1 MIRMK
6 KRNEET
12 IRIKNDSN
20 KLICECGVGKE
31 TLPSRYNLDE
41 NGTENIHYHP
51 TKRR

>member
-6 KRNEET
+6 KRNDET

-20 KLICECGVGKE
+20 KLIVRAAFE

-51 TKRR
+51 TKRK